1 MPISDWTTPKLSSL
15 HSLPS
20 PSRRPCG
27 PRPKWF
33 CNSAGYTIMIR
44 TRQELLSERR
54 WTRTERRR
62 LRYGATTFAER
73 RVPIVRIPEG
83 ICPADLSPLTVE
95 YTEYQVSIA
104 TSLSSD
110 VQRICTLKLSGFS
123 GTEGFFLAIAQT
135 RQFLREFTERPSKSP
150 VSQILNKG
158 LRHHPSSKIVRKT
171 SAKRDGQTPQLAD
184 TT

>member
-1 MPISDWTTPKLSSL
+1 
-15 HSLPS
+15 
-20 PSRRPCG
+20 
-27 PRPKWF
+27 
-33 CNSAGYTIMIR
+33 MIR

-110 VQRICTLKLSGFS
+110 VQRIRTLKLSGFS
-123 GTEGFFLAIAQT
+123 GTEDFFFGNCPNATIRQIART
-135 RQFLREFTERPSKSP
+135 
-150 VSQILNKG
+150 VGQILNKG
-158 LRHHPSSKIVRKT
+158 LGHHSSSKNVEKT
-171 SAKRDGQTPQLAD
+171 SAKQDGQTPQLAD